1 MNSKIYLLLLSIMAF
16 SCTSTQK
23 SNNNVI
29 KLNGQLVESDSAYY
43 GSSPILLCDN
53 FLFSHSDD
61 VASKCIISVLEDGR
75 LINSQPIFDAGNGE
89 HEFHRIALAK
99 GSGTELYV
107 LDYPNSCNKLLS
119 LTKISYTET
128 ISSMKDS
135 KVWKKLSL
143 AAIPSIRCVFDTFIS
158 LSDSTILIPG
168 STHNEIG
175 HILSVIDYKNLTV
188 TPLNYWPSDGI
199 KCDSLAKHSIY
210 TDNCRI
216 YGNNDNLFLYV
227 CGEERFAFIFS
238 IEGNNIKVKKEL
250 YSTYPDY
257 KGLNGNYMINERS
270 GKSLVTAA
278 NKKNIYAFLVEDKLI
293 DKRVSRSGNVIEVYN
308 WDGVLEK
315 TIMLDKTGDFIK
327 VSENNDKL
335 YLFSNNLKSGEL
347 ELWMYDIKGV

>member
-1 MNSKIYLLLLSIMAF
+1 MAF

-61 VASKCIISVLEDGR
+61 VASKCIISVL
-75 LINSQPIFDAGNGE
+75 
-89 HEFHRIALAK
+89 
-99 GSGTELYV
+99 
-107 LDYPNSCNKLLS
+107 
-119 LTKISYTET
+119 
-128 ISSMKDS
+128 
-135 KVWKKLSL
+135 
-143 AAIPSIRCVFDTFIS
+143 
-158 LSDSTILIPG
+158 
-168 STHNEIG
+168 
-175 HILSVIDYKNLTV
+175 
-188 TPLNYWPSDGI
+188 PLNYWPSDGI

-257 KGLNGNYMINERS
+257 KGMNGNYMINERS

-293 DKRVSRSGNVIEVYN
+293 DKRVFRSGNVIEVYN

-335 YLFSNNLKSGEL
+335 YLFSNNLKTGEL